1 MQTEQVREIMDNAT
15 VAVAEPNNHT
25 IEKDI
30 TGEGH
35 NKEMTDK

>member
-1 MQTEQVREIMDNAT
+1 MQTEQVRDIMDNAT

-30 TGEGH
+30 AGEGH
-35 NKEMTDK
+35 NRGMTDK

>member
-1 MQTEQVREIMDNAT
+1 MQTEQVRDIIGNAT

-35 NKEMTDK
+35 NREMTDK